1 MLAPVLHRIV
11 LGVVA
16 GAALVAIGCT
26 SSMVSPNPPPTLP
39 TAPPGVPEVPGA
51 TRGASEGSTGIRL
64 TAADPAP
71 GATLSGCGGGASGCT
86 GRIRMT
92 FQLASPVG
100 GPALGLLAH
109 LHSDRA
115 TACYV
120 ATAPSF
126 TLVRGMPHDV
136 EVVFEPDDTDAACP
150 TPLDLTHLAVVVEG
164 TVEVFARQEWALRYR
179 LVP

>member
-1 MLAPVLHRIV
+1 MLRRLAVW
-11 LGVVA
+11 VVA
-16 GAALVAIGCT
+16 GAALATIVCT
-26 SSMVSPNPPPTLP
+26 QSTVSPNPPPTLP
-39 TAPPGVPEVPGA
+39 TAPPAVPEVPGA
-51 TRGASEGSTGIRL
+51 TRGASEGSTDIRL
-64 TAADPAP
+64 IAADPAP
-71 GATLSGCGGGASGCT
+71 GATLSGCGGGASGCR

-92 FQLASPVG
+92 FQLTSPSG

-120 ATAPSF
+120 AIAPSF
-126 TLVRGMPHDV
+126 TLVRGMRHDV

-179 LVP
+179 LVR